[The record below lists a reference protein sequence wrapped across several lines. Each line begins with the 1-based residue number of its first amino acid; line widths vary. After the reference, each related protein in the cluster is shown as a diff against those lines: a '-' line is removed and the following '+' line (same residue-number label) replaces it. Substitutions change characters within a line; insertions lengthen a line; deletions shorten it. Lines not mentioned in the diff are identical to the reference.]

1 MRLRDVLLPLVG
13 TVVLALTAGLAAAA
27 ELIPPDPSAIEL
39 EDGRGM
45 LIRLDAPADQ
55 IFIAEPEVAD
65 VSVKSPS
72 LVYVFGNNPGVTTL
86 YAVDRN
92 ERVVLQRTVFVKH
105 NLTGLERAI
114 DQYLPGHEVGVE
126 SLNGAIVLTGSV
138 ANASQAETLRT
149 LTAQLVEDPEANL
162 LNWVQVNGPNQVN
175 LRVRIAEMSRDTSKT
190 LGFNL
195 ALAAQVATDIAVS
208 FFSGI
213 PGQLVNGLIPNST
226 AFQFD
231 NGSIRFDAIVDALEA
246 EGLVKVLA
254 EPNLTAL
261 SGESANFLAGG
272 EFPIPVSQDEDT
284 ITIEFK
290 EFGIQLN
297 FRPLITGDN
306 RISLRVR
313 PEVSELSQEGAIV
326 VQDLVIPALTTRRA
340 ETSVEMGSGQTFA
353 IAGLL
358 ADTIRSDIEKWPFLA
373 DLPVLGA
380 LFRSDTFI
388 RQETDLVILVTAYIV
403 QPVSTELAAPTD
415 GYQPGNDVE
424 RYVSGVRHRQ
434 VIPPGPKAIF
444 GAGAAPLLGPHG
456 YLLN

>member
-1 MRLRDVLLPLVG
+1 MRLRDVLYPLVSA
-13 TVVLALTAGLAAAA
+13 VVLALTAGLAAAA
-27 ELIPPDPSAIEL
+27 DLIPPTATPIEL
-39 EDGRGM
+39 ESGRGI

-55 IFIAEPEVAD
+55 IFIAEPEIAD

-72 LVYVFGNNPGVTTL
+72 LIYVFGNTPGVTTL
-86 YAVDRN
+86 YAVDQA
-92 ERVVLQRTVFVKH
+92 EQVVLQRNIFVKH
-105 NLTGLERAI
+105 NLSGLESAI

-149 LTAQLVEDPEANL
+149 LTAQLVEDPEVNL
-162 LNWVQVNGPNQVN
+162 LNWVQVTGPNQVN
-175 LRVRIAEMSRDTSKT
+175 LRVRIAEMSRDTAKT

-195 ALAAQVATDIAVS
+195 ALAAQVASDIAVS

-213 PGQLVNGLIPNST
+213 PGQLVNGLVPNTT

-231 NGSIRFDAIVDALEA
+231 NGSIAFDAIVDALEA

-313 PEVSELSQEGAIV
+313 PEVSELSQEGAV
-326 VQDLVIPALTTRRA
+326 VVNDLVIPALTTRRA
-340 ETSVEMGSGQTFA
+340 ETSVELGSGQSFA

-380 LFRSDTFI
+380 LFRSDTFV
-388 RQETDLVILVTAYIV
+388 RQETELVIIVTAYIV
-403 QPVSTELAAPTD
+403 KPVDTKLAAPTD

-424 RYVSGVRHRQ
+424 RYVKGIRHRQ
-434 VIPPGPKAIF
+434 VIPPGPRAVY
-444 GAGAAPLLGPHG
+444 GAGATPLLGPHG
-456 YLLN
+456 YVLN